1 MINYKQVTRKHFFQ
15 REKFMFNILVAEDDN
30 NILKLMEIRLKH
42 AGYDVF
48 TAKDGEDAL
57 KKFEENHIDLI
68 IADVMMPEKDG
79 LTLISEIRAS
89 GSSVP
94 AIMVTAR
101 GALEDKAQGF
111 LVGIDDYM
119 VKPIEFDELLFRIKA
134 LLRRAKIVSER
145 KLSVGQVTLDYD
157 ALTVSAPDRVGV
169 TLTKR
174 EFSILFKLLSY
185 PELSFTKGQLFEEF
199 WGYDSE
205 SDEDTVKVFINRIR
219 SKIKDYPEIDVET
232 IRGIGYKGVRHE
244 T

>member
-1 MINYKQVTRKHFFQ
+1 
-15 REKFMFNILVAEDDN
+15 MFNILVAEDDN

-134 LLRRAKIVSER
+134 LLRRAKS
-145 KLSVGQVTLDYD
+145 
-157 ALTVSAPDRVGV
+157 SARG
-169 TLTKR
+169 
-174 EFSILFKLLSY
+174 
-185 PELSFTKGQLFEEF
+185 SFRSGRSRLITTR
-199 WGYDSE
+199 SPSPRRIE
-205 SDEDTVKVFINRIR
+205 S
-219 SKIKDYPEIDVET
+219 
-232 IRGIGYKGVRHE
+232 G
-244 T
+244 

>member
-1 MINYKQVTRKHFFQ
+1 
-15 REKFMFNILVAEDDN
+15 MFNILVAEDDN

-68 IADVMMPEKDG
+68 IADVMMPKKDG

-145 KLSVGQVTLDYD
+145 KLSVGPVTLDYD
-157 ALTVSAPDRVGV
+157 AL
-169 TLTKR
+169 
-174 EFSILFKLLSY
+174 
-185 PELSFTKGQLFEEF
+185 
-199 WGYDSE
+199 
-205 SDEDTVKVFINRIR
+205 
-219 SKIKDYPEIDVET
+219 
-232 IRGIGYKGVRHE
+232 
-244 T
+244 

>member
-1 MINYKQVTRKHFFQ
+1 
-15 REKFMFNILVAEDDN
+15 MFNILVAEDDN

-145 KLSVGQVTLDYD
+145 KLSVG
-157 ALTVSAPDRVGV
+157 
-169 TLTKR
+169 
-174 EFSILFKLLSY
+174 
-185 PELSFTKGQLFEEF
+185 
-199 WGYDSE
+199 
-205 SDEDTVKVFINRIR
+205 
-219 SKIKDYPEIDVET
+219 
-232 IRGIGYKGVRHE
+232 
-244 T
+244 

>member
-1 MINYKQVTRKHFFQ
+1 MIKYKKRNSRK
-15 REKFMFNILVAEDDN
+15 RIMFNILVAEDDI
-30 NILKLMEIRLKH
+30 NILRLMEIRLKH
-42 AGYDVF
+42 AGYIVF
-48 TAKDGEDAL
+48 IAKDGEDAL

-68 IADVMMPEKDG
+68 IADVMMPKKDG
-79 LTLISEIRAS
+79 IKLISEIRDS
-89 GSSVP
+89 GSNVP
-94 AIMVTAR
+94 AIMVTAK
-101 GALEDKAQGF
+101 GTLEDKAQGF

-119 VKPIEFDELLFRIKA
+119 VKPIEFDELMFRIKA

-145 KLSVGQVTLDYD
+145 KLSVGPVALDYD
-157 ALTVSAPDRVGV
+157 SLTITAEGRESV

-185 PELSFTKGQLFEEF
+185 PELSFTKGQIFEEF

-219 SKIKDYPEIDVET
+219 SKIKDFPEIDIET

-244 T
+244 A

>member
-1 MINYKQVTRKHFFQ
+1 
-15 REKFMFNILVAEDDN
+15 MFNILVAEDDI
-30 NILKLMEIRLKH
+30 NILRLMEIRLKH
-42 AGYDVF
+42 AGYIVF
-48 TAKDGEDAL
+48 IAKDGEDAL

-68 IADVMMPEKDG
+68 IADVMMPKKDG
-79 LTLISEIRAS
+79 IKLISEIRDS
-89 GSSVP
+89 GSNVP
-94 AIMVTAR
+94 AIMVTAK
-101 GALEDKAQGF
+101 GTLEDKAQGF

-119 VKPIEFDELLFRIKA
+119 VKPIEFDELMFRIKA

-145 KLSVGQVTLDYD
+145 KLSVGPVALDYD
-157 ALTVSAPDRVGV
+157 SLTITAEGRESV

-185 PELSFTKGQLFEEF
+185 PELSFTKGQIFEEF

-219 SKIKDYPEIDVET
+219 SKIKDFPEIDIET

-244 T
+244 A